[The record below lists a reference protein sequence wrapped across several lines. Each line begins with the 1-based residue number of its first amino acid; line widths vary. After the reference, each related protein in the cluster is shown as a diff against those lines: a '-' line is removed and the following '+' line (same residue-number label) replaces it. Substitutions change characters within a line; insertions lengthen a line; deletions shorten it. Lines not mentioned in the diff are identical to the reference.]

1 VPLCCC
7 ELFLV
12 WWACID
18 RKADSSGFLGQWTF
32 IFGRGY
38 MSQHDI
44 FYFPPIEGRN
54 VSPPT
59 EAVIWASGR

>member
-7 ELFLV
+7 ELFFV

-18 RKADSSGFLGQWTF
+18 RKDGSSGFLGQWTF
-32 IFGRGY
+32 IFDRGY
-38 MSQHDI
+38 MPQHDI
-44 FYFPPIEGRN
+44 SYFPPIEGRN

-59 EAVIWASGR
+59 GAVIWAPGR